1 MSQAGDISAISGP
14 VPPTVPTSFP
24 TDNGTAVPLA
34 NVLIVLGKSSSEND
48 VDGIITKGG
57 VTGTGTQNE
66 VDVVLTNRVTGTV
79 QTIGLTTSTVLSFTP
94 PNTEGGYSLTITV
107 VGYISSDKVSA
118 SWDIY
123 GTVTA
128 DGLGGF
134 TTEGSPVRNMI
145 GNVAFDVNEV
155 TVSIGGGSILV
166 TATGLTAKTIRWTG
180 LLTYIFGGA

>member
-1 MSQAGDISAISGP
+1 MSQFFIETTSANL
-14 VPPTVPTSFP
+14 PPTVPTSFP
-24 TDNGTAVPLA
+24 TDNGIAVPLS

-57 VTGTGTQNE
+57 VAGTGTQNE
-66 VDVVLTNRVTGTV
+66 IDVVLTNRITGTV
-79 QTIGLTTSTVLSFTP
+79 QTVGLTTNTVISFTP

-107 VGYISSDKVSA
+107 VGYISSDKVSS

-134 TTEGSPVRNMI
+134 TTEGTPVRNMI
-145 GNVAFDVNEV
+145 GNATFDVNEV

-166 TATGLTAKTIRWTG
+166 IATGLTAKTIRWTG